1 LTGRSTGYAEAR
13 AFCGNHQLPS
23 AGQALKIQTCV
34 EWAINGRFQLSE
46 LGGRYETF
54 TPGELVVA
62 RISARR
68 FLQLEAP
75 TNDLLMALRRLAVPR
90 NADLSFSRASA
101 SQSAPMLEVRPV
113 SLSK

>member
-1 LTGRSTGYAEAR
+1 MLKRVLFAAITSCHLRGRRSKFRPASSE
-13 AFCGNHQLPS
+13 
-23 AGQALKIQTCV
+23 
-34 EWAINGRFQLSE
+34 AINGRFQLSE